1 MAQRWRY
8 VRNGQEYGPVT
19 TSDLRLLADSER
31 LQTTDLVCKDGS
43 THWVAAGSVKGLFY
57 TPGAPRRTSG
67 WAATCVIVVATIAL
81 LTVGGVIYLVYT
93 LYGSVPNN
101 ASPGPPATSP
111 NQPTPPP
118 IEGYG
123 DKSPDPKKDRVF
135 WRSSKGYFE
144 STNGDQWVEKYEN
157 AKFNYVEI
165 DRTNKYVE
173 LFDKSR
179 NFSVRL
185 HADHYDVKVKDKFE
199 RRLDG
204 KWETP

>member
-101 ASPGPPATSP
+101 ASPGPQHHVIRLNIARSWRITTDVGS
-111 NQPTPPP
+111 NSA
-118 IEGYG
+118 Y
-123 DKSPDPKKDRVF
+123 PDLSARDAAAMR
-135 WRSSKGYFE
+135 
-144 STNGDQWVEKYEN
+144 
-157 AKFNYVEI
+157 EI
-165 DRTNKYVE
+165 D
-173 LFDKSR
+173 
-179 NFSVRL
+179 
-185 HADHYDVKVKDKFE
+185 
-199 RRLDG
+199 G
-204 KWETP
+204 KG